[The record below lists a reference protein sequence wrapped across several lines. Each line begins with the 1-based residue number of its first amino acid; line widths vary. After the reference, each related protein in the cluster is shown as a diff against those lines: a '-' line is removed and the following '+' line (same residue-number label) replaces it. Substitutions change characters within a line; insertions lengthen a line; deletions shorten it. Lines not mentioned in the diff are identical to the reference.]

1 MAESSRRFVSDFSN
15 PAVVLADLAEKY
27 SSKLLW
33 GSDAPG
39 YSFCDDTPFSARPM
53 KSKWR
58 ILSLT
63 PLADSPEAGD
73 VLRAAGELVERPAE
87 QSVLERELPEFDA
100 CFASLRVRF
109 TSDLLERCPKLQ
121 VIATPTTGTAHID
134 VRAAESLGIRVLSL
148 KNEREFLRTITATAE
163 HAWTL
168 LLAANR
174 RLPAVHQAACEG
186 EWGRDKFVAHQ
197 LSGATLGVLGYG
209 RLGSMVAAY
218 GTAFRMRVLVCDHKP
233 VPPQPGLTAVDFDTL
248 LRESDYLSLH
258 IHATPENV
266 RIFGAKEFARMKPD
280 AVLVNTSHG
289 TLLDEAALLEALRG
303 GRLRA
308 AGLDTIDDE
317 WGDDLAAHPVLAC
330 ARESDN
336 LVVTPH
342 IGGATVES
350 RARAL
355 AFMAQRLVQAATQ
368 ITSGG
373 I

>member
-1 MAESSRRFVSDFSN
+1 
-15 PAVVLADLAEKY
+15 
-27 SSKLLW
+27 
-33 GSDAPG
+33 
-39 YSFCDDTPFSARPM
+39 M

-63 PLADSPEAGD
+63 PLSDCPEAWD
-73 VLRAAGELVERPAE
+73 VLRTAGEVVARPAE
-87 QSVLERELPEFDA
+87 RCVLERELPEFDA

-109 TSDLLERCPKLQ
+109 TSDLLERCTKVQ

-134 VRAAESLGIRVLSL
+134 VQAAEFLGIRVLSL

-174 RLPAVHQAACEG
+174 RLPAVHQAACAG
-186 EWGRDKFVAHQ
+186 EWNREDFVSHQ

-258 IHATPENV
+258 IHATPENI
-266 RIFGAKEFARMKPD
+266 RLFGATEFARMKPG

-289 TLLDEAALLEALRG
+289 TILDETALLEALRG

-308 AGLDTIDDE
+308 AGLDGVDGE
-317 WGDDLAAHPVLAC
+317 WGNQLFEHPMLAY
-330 ARESDN
+330 ARENDN
-336 LVVTPH
+336 LVLTPH

-350 RARAL
+350 RGKAL
-355 AFMAQRLVQAATQ
+355 AFMARKLVNTLRKKNEP
-368 ITSGG
+368 S
-373 I
+373 

>member
-1 MAESSRRFVSDFSN
+1 
-15 PAVVLADLAEKY
+15 
-27 SSKLLW
+27 
-33 GSDAPG
+33 
-39 YSFCDDTPFSARPM
+39 M

-58 ILSLT
+58 ILSLA

-87 QSVLERELPEFDA
+87 QAVLERELPEFDA

-121 VIATPTTGTAHID
+121 VIATPTTGTAHLD
-134 VRAAESLGIRVLSL
+134 LEAAEALGIRVLSL
-148 KNEREFLRTITATAE
+148 KSEREFLRSITATAE

-174 RLPAVHQAACEG
+174 RLPAVHHAACEG

-218 GTAFRMRVLVCDHKP
+218 GTAFRMRVLVCDHKR

-248 LRESDYLSLH
+248 LRESDYLSIH
-258 IHATPENV
+258 IHATPENI
-266 RIFGAKEFARMKPD
+266 RLFGAKAFARMKTG

-289 TLLDEAALLEALRG
+289 TLLDESALLEALRG
-303 GRLRA
+303 GRLRS
-308 AGLDTIDDE
+308 AGLDGVNGECDDQL
-317 WGDDLAAHPVLAC
+317 DHPVLAY
-330 ARESDN
+330 ARENDN
-336 LVVTPH
+336 LVLTPH

-350 RARAL
+350 RGKAL
-355 AFMAQRLVQAATQ
+355 EFMARKLVDTLRKKNEP
-368 ITSGG
+368 S
-373 I
+373 